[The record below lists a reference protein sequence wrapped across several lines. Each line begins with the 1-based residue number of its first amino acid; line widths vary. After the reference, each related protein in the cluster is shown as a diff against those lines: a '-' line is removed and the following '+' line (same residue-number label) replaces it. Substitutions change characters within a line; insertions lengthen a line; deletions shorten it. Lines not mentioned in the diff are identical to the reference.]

1 MGNKNI
7 LFLTTTNLA
16 SNPRLCKEL
25 QIAEE
30 IFDSIDVVQFRL
42 GNWSD
47 EITDSIK
54 LNFKKTN
61 FIELSA
67 TRNPFFPWLF
77 SSLIEMGLN
86 LIYFELFGLRLTSY
100 SLNKR
105 SILLNLKLNKN
116 KKKYDWIIAHN
127 PGAFFPAYTFSK
139 RTECMLGLDIEDYH
153 PGETNDF
160 KKSQRML
167 KMMQKVLPKANYCSF
182 ASSQIQIEVEQQLGG
197 GMRNWFTIINGFP
210 REEFITPIEDN
221 SEKLKLI
228 WFSQNIAENRGLEY
242 FIKAANELNNEIELH
257 LIGSLT
263 KENSEKLLT
272 NSNGIYIHDPLSQR
286 ELHVFISRFDIGLA
300 IEPCKDFNNS
310 ISLSNKLLAY
320 AQAGLYVI
328 ATPTIGQLGFLNNSN
343 LNYSIVNLE
352 EAEIFNCLK
361 TMLQTKRI
369 NKLNK
374 QEQFKNAQK
383 YAWEEINMPLI
394 EAWNS

>member
-1 MGNKNI
+1 MIRKI
-7 LFLTTTNLA
+7 LFITTSNLA
-16 SNPRLCKEL
+16 TNPRLVKEIEL
-25 QIAEE
+25 AISLNFSCT
-30 IFDSIDVVQFRL
+30 IIQFKL

-47 EITDSIK
+47 EITNGVK
-54 LNFKKTN
+54 LNFKKTE

-67 TRNPFFPWLF
+67 TRNPFLPWLL
-77 SSLIEMGLN
+77 SSIIETVLN
-86 LIYFELFGLRLTSY
+86 FIYFSFFGLRLTSFA
-100 SLNKR
+100 LNKR
-105 SILLNLKLNKN
+105 SILLNRYLRKN

-139 RTECMLGLDIEDYH
+139 ITRCKLGLDIEDYH
-153 PGETNDF
+153 PGETNDS

-167 KMMQKVLPKANYCSF
+167 KMMENILPKANYCSF
-182 ASSQIQIEVEQQLGG
+182 ASSQIQNEVEQQLACNK
-197 GMRNWFTIINGFP
+197 RNWHTIINGFP

-242 FIKAANELNNEIELH
+242 FIKGVNKLHNEIELH
-257 LIGSLT
+257 LIGNLT

-272 NSNGIYIHDPLSQR
+272 NLKGIYIHTPMSQR
-286 ELHVFISRFDIGLA
+286 ELHVFISQFDIGLA

-310 ISLSNKLLAY
+310 IALSNKLLAY
-320 AQAGLYVI
+320 VQAGLYVI

-361 TMLQTKRI
+361 KLLQTKHLNR
-369 NKLNK
+369 LNK

-383 YAWEEINMPLI
+383 YAWEEINIPLI
-394 EAWNS
+394 KVWNS